1 MPRRTRKTR
10 KGGSDSDVPLTNQRL
25 REIIQH
31 ANRAQ
36 GVGEF
41 ENVISDILDIRKL
54 DPEIF
59 TGPNGQIINE
69 SLDALLEQKD
79 RMPEH
84 EIRSNLGF
92 ILVSISEKLAERQ
105 GGRRGRKTR
114 RGGREQAPEQP
125 RRVLPEEGKCY
136 EAKIDAEDEN
146 FYYLGMYSPDQDRP
160 VGLERQPG
168 GFNWVRGWFTIN
180 GQDERKLYIFDTLR
194 EVQCRAPNQ
203 PNQDDG
209 AMQLDDGGRRRGR
222 KTRRKTLRQR
232 K

>member
-10 KGGSDSDVPLTNQRL
+10 KGGSESGVPLTNQRL

-36 GVGEF
+36 GLGEF
-41 ENVISDILDIRKL
+41 ENVISDISDIRKL

-105 GGRRGRKTR
+105 GGRRGRKSR
-114 RGGREQAPEQP
+114 RGGSEVQP

-146 FYYLGMYSPDQDRP
+146 FTYLGMYSADQDRP

-168 GFNWVRGWFTIN
+168 GFNWVRGWFTMN
-180 GQDERKLYIFDTLR
+180 GLDERKLYISDTLR
-194 EVQCRAPNQ
+194 EVQCRPENQ

-209 AMQLDDGGRRRGR
+209 AMQLDGGARRGR
-222 KTRRKTLRQR
+222 KSRRKTLRKR